1 MMHVPQSRHECRNL
15 LLAMLPDEDYERLV
29 PDLEY
34 VQTPLHFKLFERN
47 ATIHHAYFPLCG
59 EHSILSTMSSGATV
73 EVGTVGYEGFSTID
87 LLTGNDIAITTT
99 VCQIPGEAL
108 RMETGRFLALTKEDT
123 PLRRICL
130 RYLQAYLAQVSQ
142 AVACN
147 ALHSVEHRFARWILM
162 SHDRMH
168 RAPFQLTHEYLA
180 SMLGVHRPSVTLVA
194 GRFQERG
201 LIEYKR
207 GVITVL
213 DRQGLE
219 QASCECY
226 DIVRKQF
233 ERLLGQSMM

>member
-1 MMHVPQSRHECRNL
+1 MMHVPLSRHECRNL
-15 LLAMLPDEDYERLV
+15 LLAMLPDEEYERLV

-34 VQTPLHFKLFERN
+34 VRTPLHFKLFERN
-47 ATIHHAYFPLCG
+47 GAIHHAYFPLCG
-59 EHSILSTMSSGATV
+59 EHSILSTLSNGDTV
-73 EVGTVGYEGFSTID
+73 EVGTVGYEGFSTVD
-87 LLTGNDIAITTT
+87 LLAGNEIAITTT

-108 RMETGRFLALTKEDT
+108 RMETGRFLALTNEDT

-147 ALHSVEHRFARWILM
+147 ALHSVEHRFARWVLM

-168 RAPFQLTHEYLA
+168 QAPFQLTHEYLA

-219 QASCECY
+219 QATCECY

-233 ERLLGQSMM
+233 QRLLGQSMM

>member
-1 MMHVPQSRHECRNL
+1 MHVPQSRQECRNL
-15 LLAMLPDEDYERLV
+15 LLAMLPDEDYAQII
-29 PDLEY
+29 PHLEY
-34 VQTPLHFKLFERN
+34 MQTPLHLKLFDRDGP
-47 ATIHHAYFPLCG
+47 IRHAYFPLSG
-59 EHSILSTMSSGATV
+59 EHSLLSTMSNGATV
-73 EVGTVGYEGFSTID
+73 EVGTVGYEGFSTVD
-87 LLTGNDIAITTT
+87 LLTGNETAITTT

-108 RMETGRFLALTKEDT
+108 RMEAGRFLALTSGDT

-194 GRFQERG
+194 GKFQERG

-213 DRQGLE
+213 DRPGLE
-219 QASCECY
+219 HASCECY
-226 DIVRKQF
+226 DIVRRQF
-233 ERLLGQSMM
+233 QRLLGKPMM